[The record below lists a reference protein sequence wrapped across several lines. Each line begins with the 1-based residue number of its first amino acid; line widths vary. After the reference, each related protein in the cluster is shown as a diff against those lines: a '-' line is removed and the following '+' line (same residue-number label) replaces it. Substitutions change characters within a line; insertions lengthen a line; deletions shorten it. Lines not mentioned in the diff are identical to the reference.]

1 MLRGIF
7 IRDIIVNGVNYIS
20 EIPVVKQV
28 DLFLKTFFL
37 RKLIADK
44 NLKSLSSLC
53 NSGFKL

>member
-20 EIPVVKQV
+20 EIPVLKQV